1 MRVRSR
7 TLIPRKGGSIPWPYI
22 GRVESCRRRSAI
34 PTPVDQVR
42 LAAVERAP
50 RLLMATP
57 TSTSTEL
64 TDLLPSTPYRL
75 VYALP
80 LLALSTLL
88 AFAGAFL
95 TLDRTRSFRPRRDP
109 LDVPGSFGFTKRPRQ
124 VHFYLQGG
132 LGGLSM
138 GYSFGRTFICLLCN
152 IVTENIPVHLTT
164 FLALVI
170 PNESTS
176 APLGPKS
183 FLAVWVLTSIPF
195 AIFSGLFEYA
205 ALALTGITGG

>member
-1 MRVRSR
+1 
-7 TLIPRKGGSIPWPYI
+7 
-22 GRVESCRRRSAI
+22 
-34 PTPVDQVR
+34 
-42 LAAVERAP
+42 
-50 RLLMATP
+50 
-57 TSTSTEL
+57 
-64 TDLLPSTPYRL
+64 
-75 VYALP
+75 
-80 LLALSTLL
+80 
-88 AFAGAFL
+88 
-95 TLDRTRSFRPRRDP
+95 
-109 LDVPGSFGFTKRPRQ
+109 
-124 VHFYLQGG
+124 
-132 LGGLSM
+132 M

>member
-1 MRVRSR
+1 
-7 TLIPRKGGSIPWPYI
+7 
-22 GRVESCRRRSAI
+22 
-34 PTPVDQVR
+34 
-42 LAAVERAP
+42 
-50 RLLMATP
+50 MATP
-57 TSTSTEL
+57 TPEL

-75 VYALP
+75 TYALP

-109 LDVPGSFGFTKRPRQ
+109 LHVPGSFGLSKRPRR
-124 VHFYLQGG
+124 VRFYLQGG
-132 LGGLSM
+132 LGGLAT
-138 GYSFGRTFICLLCN
+138 GYSFGRMFICFLCN
-152 IVTENIPVHLTT
+152 KDAENIPVHLST

-170 PNESTS
+170 PNETTS
-176 APLGPKS
+176 APLSPKAFS
-183 FLAVWVLTSIPF
+183 AVWVLTSIPF